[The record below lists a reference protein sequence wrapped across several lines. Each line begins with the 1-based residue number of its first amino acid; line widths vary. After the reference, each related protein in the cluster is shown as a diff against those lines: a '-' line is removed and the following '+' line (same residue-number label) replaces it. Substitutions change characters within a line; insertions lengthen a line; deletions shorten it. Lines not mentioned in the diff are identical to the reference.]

1 MTGIF
6 LAAGYATRLYPLTE
20 NFPKPLLEVGGDS
33 ILGRLVRDLADCVPR
48 FVVVTNHRFAGH
60 FEAWARQE
68 EERLGPGRIRVLD
81 DGTST
86 NETRLGAVRDI
97 LFARDRIPAGEDLLV
112 AAGDN
117 VLDFSLADFAAYAA
131 GCGTSCVMCHEE
143 RRLEVLR
150 KTAVITTDAEGRI
163 TSYEEKPRE
172 PKGHLAVPPFYYYR
186 AADAARIEEALAG
199 GCSADAPGS
208 FAAWLAG
215 RTELRAWRMPGKR
228 YDIGDLP
235 SYEEAKRIF
244 GEKEDA

>member
-60 FEAWARQE
+60 FEAWARRE

-215 RTELRAWRMPGKR
+215 RTELRAWRMPGRR